1 MSTSTRS
8 TFALHSI
15 VALVFGLPL
24 LIAPGRV
31 LNVLDWAPIDPIL
44 TRMLG
49 AALLAL
55 AWGSFRGWRA
65 EEWDKVE
72 YLVELEIIFTV
83 LSAVGII
90 RHLLNDGFPWYI
102 WTILVILLLFA
113 IAWIIAL
120 FKK

>member
-1 MSTSTRS
+1 MSTSTRI
-8 TFALHSI
+8 TFAFHSI

-24 LIAPGRV
+24 LIAPGRTLDV
-31 LNVLDWAPIDPIL
+31 FDWAPVDPIL

-65 EEWDKVE
+65 KEWGKVE
-72 YLVELEIIFTV
+72 YLVEIEIIFTV

-90 RHLLNDGFPWYI
+90 RHLLKTGYPWYI
-102 WTILVILLLFA
+102 WTILIILVLFA

>member
-1 MSTSTRS
+1 MSTTTRL
-8 TFALHSI
+8 TFAVHAI

-31 LNVLDWAPIDPIL
+31 LDVVEWAPIDPIL

-55 AWGSFRGWRA
+55 AWSSFRGWRA
-65 EEWDKVE
+65 VAWDQVAYIVE
-72 YLVELEIIFTV
+72 VEIIFTV
-83 LSAVGII
+83 LSAVGFIG
-90 RHLLNDGFPWYI
+90 HLVVASYPWHI
-102 WTILVILLLFA
+102 WTLLVLLVLFA
-113 IAWIIAL
+113 IAWIIAY

>member
-1 MSTSTRS
+1 MSTSTRI

-15 VALVFGLPL
+15 IALVFGLPL
-24 LIAPGRV
+24 LIAPGRA
-31 LNVLDWAPIDPIL
+31 LDILDWVPIDPIL
-44 TRMLG
+44 TRMFG

-65 EEWDKVE
+65 EEWDKVA

-90 RHLLNDGFPWYI
+90 RHLLIASYPWYI
-102 WTILVILLLFA
+102 WTILIILLLFA

>member
-1 MSTSTRS
+1 MSTSTRI
-8 TFALHSI
+8 TFAVHSI

-24 LIAPGRV
+24 LIAPGRF
-31 LNVLDWAPIDPIL
+31 LDVFNWAPIDPIL
-44 TRMLG
+44 TRLLG

-65 EEWDKVE
+65 GEWGKVE

-90 RHLLNDGFPWYI
+90 RHLLIDNFPWYI
-102 WTILVILLLFA
+102 WTILIILVLFA

>member
-1 MSTSTRS
+1 MSTTTRL
-8 TFALHSI
+8 TFAVHAI

-31 LNVLDWAPIDPIL
+31 LDVVEWAPIDPIL

-55 AWGSFRGWRA
+55 AWSSFRGWRA
-65 EEWDKVE
+65 EAWDQVAYIVE
-72 YLVELEIIFTV
+72 VEIIFTV

-90 RHLLNDGFPWYI
+90 RHLVVASYPWHI
-102 WTILVILLLFA
+102 WTLLVLLVLFA
-113 IAWIIAL
+113 IAWIIAY

>member
-1 MSTSTRS
+1 MSTSTRF

-24 LIAPGRV
+24 FIAPGRT
-31 LNVLDWAPIDPIL
+31 LDVLDWAPIDPIL

-65 EEWDKVE
+65 EEWDKVA

-90 RHLLNDGFPWYI
+90 RHLLIASYPWYI
-102 WTILVILLLFA
+102 WTILIILVLFA
-113 IAWIIAL
+113 VAWIIAL